1 MTPPSLF
8 RQNNNEADCTAT
20 LMKNLLSPS
29 IILAVAKSD
38 GTILEWNENFQQ
50 VFGYT
55 AASIHLTDFLI
66 LNTELPA
73 IEAWQQLLVQAR
85 LEGQWSG
92 ELCFYSEMGE
102 LLWVQ
107 ATVIPFSQPGR
118 VLLVF
123 HDSLVRSERDYWRR
137 QACLHELT
145 NLPNK
150 RAFDM
155 NVGSYIQE
163 ADHFGRRAFFFYMDV
178 DKFKGINDKFGHMV
192 GDEVL
197 KELGRRLKV
206 ITADE
211 GMAFHFSG
219 DEFVIVLH
227 ETDDFPDLLAAV
239 HSVGSQPFTTS
250 RGILD
255 IDISVGASIYPSHSN
270 DVTTLLEYADSAM
283 FLAKTD
289 RVSPMNCTP
298 HK

>member
-55 AASIHLTDFLI
+55 ASSLRLLDFHV
-66 LNTELPA
+66 LNSELPA
-73 IEAWQQLLVQAR
+73 NEAWQQLIVQAR

-92 ELCFYSEMGE
+92 ELIFYSETRD

-107 ATVIPFSQPGR
+107 ATAIPFSQPGR
-118 VLLVF
+118 ILLVF
-123 HDSLVRSERDYWRR
+123 HDSLVRSERDYWR
-137 QACLHELT
+137 QKACLHELT

-155 NVGSYIQE
+155 NVRSYLQE
-163 ADHFGRRAFFFYMDV
+163 ADHLGRRAFFFYMDV
-178 DKFKGINDKFGHMV
+178 DKFKRINDEYGHMA

-197 KELGRRLKV
+197 KEIGRRLKI
-206 ITADE
+206 ITVNQ
-211 GMAFHFSG
+211 GYAFHFSG

-250 RGILD
+250 RGVLN
-255 IDISVGASIYPSHSN
+255 IDISVGASIYPTHSYN
-270 DVTTLLEYADSAM
+270 VNVLLDYADSAM
-283 FLAKTD
+283 FLAKNQQD
-289 RVSPMNCTP
+289 SSFEL
-298 HK
+298 HIL